1 MVDQVESI
9 VIIVIKIK
17 YKLLNKN
24 WYQLISNKVNL
35 V

>member
-1 MVDQVESI
+1 MVDRVESI

-24 WYQLISNKVNL
+24 WSQLISNKVNL